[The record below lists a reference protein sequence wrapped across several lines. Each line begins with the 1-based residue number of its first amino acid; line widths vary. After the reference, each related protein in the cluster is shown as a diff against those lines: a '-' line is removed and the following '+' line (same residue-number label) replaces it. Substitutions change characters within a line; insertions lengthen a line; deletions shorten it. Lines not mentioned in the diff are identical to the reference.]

1 MSAAQQFQTTIA
13 ESSFDGIAP
22 VYEKYDREFQ
32 AQPAYIRM
40 DEDGEIDA
48 WVNGE
53 IGNAVPASIW
63 NGRTLTWRVPSNVRG
78 DALLAFV
85 KEHQGL
91 FERVYLGH
99 EVDFDGNNHVGKLDE
114 DAQEASEE
122 IEQAAE
128 ALRDETI
135 DVCSM
140 EEWMHACG
148 SNKLAD
154 MWVADQSLEEA
165 AQEAEESA
173 RDALRDSVLVEDP
186 ESAKDVLIEW
196 AHDELRNH
204 PQRLSKT
211 HFKGLI
217 AEGKITL
224 EEAQEVIDEE
234 ELDIKLSA

>member
-1 MSAAQQFQTTIA
+1 MNAAQFQTTIA

-128 ALRDETI
+128 SLCDETI
-135 DVCSM
+135 DVCPM
-140 EEWMHACG
+140 TEWMRAEG
-148 SNKLAD
+148 SNKLRDLWA
-154 MWVADQSLEEA
+154 ADQSLEA
-165 AQEAEESA
+165 AAEEAEESA
-173 RDALRDSVLVEDP
+173 RDSLSNGVWVTDP
-186 ESAKDVLIEW
+186 QAARCELLEW
-196 AHDELRNH
+196 AHDEFRDH
-204 PQRLSKT
+204 PERLEKA
-211 HFKGLI
+211 HFEALI
-217 AEGKITL
+217 AEGTITR
-224 EEAQEVIDEE
+224 EDAQEVIDEE
-234 ELDIKLSA
+234 ELDIQLSA

>member
-1 MSAAQQFQTTIA
+1 MNAAQFQTTIA

-99 EVDFDGNNHVGKLDE
+99 EVDWDGNNHVGKLDE

-122 IEQAAE
+122 IEAKTE
-128 ALRDETI
+128 SLHEETI

-140 EEWMHACG
+140 AEWMRAEG
-148 SNKLAD
+148 NNKLRDLWA
-154 MWVADQSLEEA
+154 ADQSLEA
-165 AQEAEESA
+165 AAEEAEESA
-173 RDALRDSVLVEDP
+173 RDALSNGVWVTDP
-186 ESAKDVLIEW
+186 QAARCELLEW
-196 AHDELRNH
+196 AHDEFRDH
-204 PQRLSKT
+204 PERLEKT
-211 HFKGLI
+211 HFEALI
-217 AEGKITL
+217 AEGTITR
-224 EEAQEVIDEE
+224 EDAQEVIDEE
-234 ELDIKLSA
+234 ELDIQLSA

>member
-1 MSAAQQFQTTIA
+1 MNAAQFQTTIA

-85 KEHQGL
+85 KERQPL

-99 EVDFDGNNHVGKLDE
+99 EVDWDGNNHVGKLDE

-122 IEQAAE
+122 IETKTE
-128 ALRDETI
+128 SLHEETI

-140 EEWMHACG
+140 AEWMRAEG
-148 SNKLAD
+148 NNKLRDLWA
-154 MWVADQSLEEA
+154 ADQSLETA
-165 AQEAEESA
+165 AEEAEESA
-173 RDALRDSVLVEDP
+173 RDALSDGIWVTDPQAARCELLDWARDEFRDHP
-186 ESAKDVLIEW
+186 E
-196 AHDELRNH
+196 
-204 PQRLSKT
+204 RLEKT
-211 HFKGLI
+211 QFEALI
-217 AEGKITL
+217 AEGTITR
-224 EEAQEVIDEE
+224 EDAQEVIDEE
-234 ELDIKLSA
+234 ELDIQLSA

>member
-1 MSAAQQFQTTIA
+1 MSAAQQFQTTID
-13 ESSFDGIAP
+13 ESSFEGIAP
-22 VYEKYDREFQ
+22 VYTKYDSEFQ
-32 AQPAYIRM
+32 PQPAYIRM

-53 IGNAVPASIW
+53 INGTPMSVW
-63 NGRTLTWRVPSNVRG
+63 HGRTLTWRVPSNVRG

-85 KEHQGL
+85 KEHRRL

-99 EVDFDGNNHVGKLDE
+99 EVDWDGNNHVGTLDD

-128 ALRDETI
+128 ALHDETM

-140 EEWMHACG
+140 EEWMRAG
-148 SNKLAD
+148 GNNKLAD
-154 MWVADQSLEEA
+154 MWAAEQSIEAA

-173 RDALRDSVLVEDP
+173 RDALSDGVWVEDP
-186 ESAKDVLIEW
+186 GSAKDVLIEW

-211 HFKGLI
+211 HFEGLI
-217 AEGKITL
+217 AEGQITL

-234 ELDIKLSA
+234 ELDINLSE